1 MLSTLHS
8 ASQVSYFFSFL
19 IVSHWY
25 PEQTLTVISAD
36 KLQSL
41 EITHETLKLLRR
53 MHGCTHTAWRAA
65 GHLQQAH
72 SKYPRKVFYSI
83 NRHRKWYIHFSN
95 ITTNY
100 KCSSLLKCLFFEKGP
115 FFHPILGS
123 HALLQVLKVYPCSI
137 LKRGGITYSSPHP
150 SILSLRQTV
159 NFILRPAAI
168 FP

>member
-1 MLSTLHS
+1 MVLVLSTLHS

-100 KCSSLLKCLFFEKGP
+100 KCSSLLKCLFLKKGLSSIP
-115 FFHPILGS
+115 FLEAKPSSRYWKCTHVPYLREEASHTLHPIP
-123 HALLQVLKVYPCSI
+123 A
-137 LKRGGITYSSPHP
+137 SSP
-150 SILSLRQTV
+150 
-159 NFILRPAAI
+159 
-168 FP
+168 

>member
-1 MLSTLHS
+1 MVLVLSTLHS

-72 SKYPRKVFYSI
+72 SKIPK
-83 NRHRKWYIHFSN
+83 
-95 ITTNY
+95 
-100 KCSSLLKCLFFEKGP
+100 E
-115 FFHPILGS
+115 
-123 HALLQVLKVYPCSI
+123 SI
-137 LKRGGITYSSPHP
+137 LLYK
-150 SILSLRQTV
+150 QTQKMIHTFQQYH
-159 NFILRPAAI
+159 NKL
-168 FP
+168 